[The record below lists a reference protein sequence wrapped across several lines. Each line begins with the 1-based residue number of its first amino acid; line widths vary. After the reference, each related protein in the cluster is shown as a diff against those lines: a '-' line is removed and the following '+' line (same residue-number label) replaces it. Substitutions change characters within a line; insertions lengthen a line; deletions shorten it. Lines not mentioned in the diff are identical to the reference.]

1 MDRAWLPHRTQ
12 QKALESSGWF
22 GKVLERS
29 RKFWKAD
36 RPIWC
41 MRWLLSSSVRRH
53 SVAVSECRSVC
64 ERVRSEMDMGP
75 FFVHATQPNPT
86 HGWTQPTSISESDR
100 IRKKEKEQWNVVL
113 TLPYTVSWCVTIKWE
128 ESQAS
133 VSVEL
138 IPRTVYR
145 GSPEGAS
152 FRCNSNCCV
161 QSVMGLYMA
170 DVNIFY

>member
-1 MDRAWLPHRTQ
+1 MTFTVFSYNATVLLIEPNPTQ
-12 QKALESSGWF
+12 PKSSH
-22 GKVLERS
+22 VLEN
-29 RKFWKAD
+29 
-36 RPIWC
+36 
-41 MRWLLSSSVRRH
+41 
-53 SVAVSECRSVC
+53 
-64 ERVRSEMDMGP
+64 
-75 FFVHATQPNPT
+75 ATQPNPT
-86 HGWTQPTSISESDR
+86 QPNPWMDQPTSISESDR

-113 TLPYTVSWCVTIKWE
+113 TLSYTVSWCVTIKWE

-152 FRCNSNCCV
+152 FHCNSNCCV